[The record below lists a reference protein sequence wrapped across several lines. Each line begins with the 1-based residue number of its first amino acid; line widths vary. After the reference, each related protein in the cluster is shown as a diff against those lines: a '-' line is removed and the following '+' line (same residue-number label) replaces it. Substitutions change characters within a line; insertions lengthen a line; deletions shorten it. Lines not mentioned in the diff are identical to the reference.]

1 MLGQVVDQAH
11 QNQLHLEEVTLQE
24 AEIVHEVDIH
34 LALHT
39 HLVDHHDHHI
49 VVHRLHTEVLRHHM
63 VLRDHQLHD
72 LHLTH
77 HLHEHHQEVLHIHP
91 LHQEVDIHQVAHLH
105 TEAGET
111 LVHEEDILLEV
122 HHTVDH
128 VEATHQAAEVD
139 TVQVAVEVI
148 LQVAEVAHVAVLE
161 VSILM

>member
-1 MLGQVVDQAH
+1 MLDQVVDQAH
-11 QNQLHLEEVTLQE
+11 QNQLHHEVAIHQVD
-24 AEIVHEVDIH
+24 EIVHEVDIH

-49 VVHRLHTEVLRHHM
+49 VAHRLHTEHHEVVLHIR
-63 VLRDHQLHD
+63 QLHD

-77 HLHEHHQEVLHIHP
+77 HLHEHHQEVVLHIHP

-111 LVHEEDILLEV
+111 QVDEEDILLEV

-128 VEATHQAAEVD
+128 VEAIHQEAEVD
-139 TVQVAVEVI
+139 THLAAEEVI
-148 LQVAEVAHVAVLE
+148 LQVAEEEDVAVLE